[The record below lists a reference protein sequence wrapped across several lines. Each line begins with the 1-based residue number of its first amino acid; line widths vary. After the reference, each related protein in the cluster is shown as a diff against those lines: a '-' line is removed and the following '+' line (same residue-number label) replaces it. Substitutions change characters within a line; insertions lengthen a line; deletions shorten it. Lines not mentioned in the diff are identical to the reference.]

1 MARAAEPEVAR
12 VAELVVAQAA
22 GAEREGA
29 LAREPVAARA
39 AGLER
44 EETEAEE
51 SGVTRIFSRRTLQ
64 RAPLDRSGTG
74 RSTSAFRDT
83 AAFSLTPNSP
93 NMPMRSRSLSATRRL
108 STSSTHWKTRTP
120 RARSNYR
127 GYATRKLGRTDEGIT
142 YYLKSVALDP
152 NYPQVPEYLGEA
164 YVIQGN
170 FDLAKNQLATIE
182 RLCGSKECE
191 YYKDLAEAL
200 EKAHEL

>member
-1 MARAAEPEVAR
+1 MELAEEAPAAEPEGAR

-22 GAEREGA
+22 GAELEGA

-44 EETEAEE
+44 ELGEEAQAAGLEREEAEAVE

-64 RAPLDRSGTG
+64 RAPLDMSGTG

-108 STSSTHWKTRTP
+108 STS
-120 RARSNYR
+120 
-127 GYATRKLGRTDEGIT
+127 
-142 YYLKSVALDP
+142 
-152 NYPQVPEYLGEA
+152 
-164 YVIQGN
+164 
-170 FDLAKNQLATIE
+170 
-182 RLCGSKECE
+182 
-191 YYKDLAEAL
+191 
-200 EKAHEL
+200 

>member
-1 MARAAEPEVAR
+1 VELAEEARAEPEVAR

-29 LAREPVAARA
+29 LARA

-44 EETEAEE
+44 EEAEAEE

-64 RAPLDRSGTG
+64 RAPLDRSGPG

-83 AAFSLTPNSP
+83 AAFSVTPNSP

-120 RARSNYR
+120 RARSIIAGMR
-127 GYATRKLGRTDEGIT
+127 RVS
-142 YYLKSVALDP
+142 SVAP
-152 NYPQVPEYLGEA
+152 T
-164 YVIQGN
+164 
-170 FDLAKNQLATIE
+170 K
-182 RLCGSKECE
+182 GS
-191 YYKDLAEAL
+191 LIT
-200 EKAHEL
+200 